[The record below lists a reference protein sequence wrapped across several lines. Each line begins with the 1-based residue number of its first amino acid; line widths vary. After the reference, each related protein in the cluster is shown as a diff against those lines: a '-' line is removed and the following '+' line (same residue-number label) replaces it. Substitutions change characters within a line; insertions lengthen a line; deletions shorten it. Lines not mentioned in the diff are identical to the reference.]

1 VFVTREKDG
10 GAKKKISS
18 VLAPGRPQDLERGD
32 NEQGISSWD
41 WNLHGQHSTYHAL
54 FPRAWTIYEGE
65 PDPDLKISCRQ
76 ISPFIPHNYT
86 ESSFPVCVFSYTLIN
101 TGKES
106 ADVSLLFTWAN
117 SVGGTSASTGGH
129 YNEPYVLV
137 TYPYAKSCKVFSS

>member
-54 FPRAWTIYEGE
+54 FPRAWTIYEG
-65 PDPDLKISCRQ
+65 
-76 ISPFIPHNYT
+76 T
-86 ESSFPVCVFSYTLIN
+86 SS
-101 TGKES
+101 
-106 ADVSLLFTWAN
+106 
-117 SVGGTSASTGGH
+117 
-129 YNEPYVLV
+129 
-137 TYPYAKSCKVFSS
+137 